1 MPASRDD
8 PRASY
13 LRGVRAALPFAV
25 VIVPFAML
33 FGLLASEAGLQLYEI
48 VAFSVSVFAGA
59 SQFAALHLLQDQAPL
74 LVILATSLAVNLRM
88 LMYSVTLA
96 PHVGAAPLGVRAVMA
111 YLLVD
116 QSFALSVAEYDSR
129 PSMSLQ
135 EKTAYFF
142 GAVTPV
148 LPLWMGSTVAGA
160 LAGRAI
166 PPEYALDFAVPIAF
180 LAMTAPMIRSWP
192 HALAAGLSVVLTLAL
207 VFLPY
212 GTGLL
217 VGSTIGMAAGA
228 GFEYWRE
235 RKVQAWWIR

>member
-116 QSFALSVAEYDSR
+116 QSFALSVAEYDNR

>member
-1 MPASRDD
+1 MSA
-8 PRASY
+8 PRESY
-13 LRGVRAALPFAV
+13 LRGVAAALPFAV

-116 QSFALSVAEYDSR
+116 QSFALSVAEYDKR
-129 PSMSLQ
+129 PSMSLS
-135 EKTAYFF
+135 EKIAYFF

-160 LAGRAI
+160 VAGRAI
-166 PPEYALDFAVPIAF
+166 PPEYALDFAVPITF
-180 LAMTAPMIRSWP
+180 LAMTAPMIRSLP
-192 HALAAGLSVVLTLAL
+192 HAVAAGLSVALTLGLA
-207 VFLPY
+207 FLPY

-217 VGSTIGMAAGA
+217 VAAAVGMGAGA
-228 GFEYWRE
+228 ALEYRRE
-235 RKVQAWWIR
+235 RAGRP

>member
-1 MPASRDD
+1 MPDLRHD

-96 PHVGAAPLGVRAVMA
+96 PHLGAAPLGVRAAMA

-116 QSFALSVAEYDSR
+116 QSFALSVAEYDKR
-129 PSMSLQ
+129 PGMTLA

-160 LAGRAI
+160 VAGRAI
-166 PPEYALDFAVPIAF
+166 PPEYALGFRGADRVSGDDRADDPQLATRACGGAVGGGDAGIGSFALWDRVIGGVDH
-180 LAMTAPMIRSWP
+180 R
-192 HALAAGLSVVLTLAL
+192 
-207 VFLPY
+207 Y
-212 GTGLL
+212 GSGGR
-217 VGSTIGMAAGA
+217 V
-228 GFEYWRE
+228 
-235 RKVQAWWIR
+235 

>member
-1 MPASRDD
+1 MSASRK
-8 PRASY
+8 AY

-96 PHVGAAPLGVRAVMA
+96 PHVGAAPLGVRAAMA

-116 QSFALSVAEYDSR
+116 QSFALSVAEYDKR
-129 PSMSLQ
+129 PSMGLA
-135 EKTAYFF
+135 EKIAYFF

-160 LAGRAI
+160 VAGRAI

-192 HALAAGLSVVLTLAL
+192 HALAAGLSVVLTLVLTA
-207 VFLPY
+207 LPY

-217 VGSTIGMAAGA
+217 VASTIGMAAGA

-235 RKVQAWWIR
+235 RKVQT